1 MRATPSPG
9 PQSEQELAS
18 GIEETLDGSVA
29 YTGATPPEHPS
40 SQSIDDLIGT
50 TLGERYLI
58 TERLGQGGMGAVFKA
73 RHIVLDHMLAVKV
86 LLKPQDTDAQRRFF
100 HEAKL
105 ASKLTHPNT
114 VKISDFGVAP
124 DGRSYLVMELLS
136 GPTLS
141 KVLEEEA
148 PLVPLRACKIAV
160 QIARGLH
167 AVHEQGSVH
176 RDLKPENIF
185 LLDQDGQRDF
195 VKIVDF
201 GIALHGRGVSD
212 PGSAANRRS
221 PSDPVGGEAR
231 AATPSTPSHP
241 SIPEGALDYGRMTM
255 PGSVLGTPHY
265 MSPEQAA
272 GWPVDARSDQY
283 ALGCILYEMLVGEV
297 PFDAAT
303 LRALLIRHIEQLAE
317 PPRKRRPGL
326 QISDGLEALVMRLL
340 AKDPQRRFPSMREVE
355 QALAREIAEME
366 RGVERP
372 PAPRRR
378 PRVWLLAPAL
388 ALSLVGGYVA
398 LRLLRPR
405 PGSEQP
411 AVSATELAAL
421 RRLALEAL
429 QRDLRDPVATV
440 RRGALQRLEAAGE
453 AGARPQVEALL
464 GDPDPEVR
472 AQAALTLGA
481 LGDRAAVAAL
491 RPLLAAE
498 LPPNVRAAAAG
509 ALDQL
514 GEPAG
519 TTLLLSALSDASAE
533 LRRRAAFLLCDR
545 GSAPAVL
552 QELAASAPA
561 DEQLALLGRLVQCG
575 SAGAREQLQKKLAG
589 PPERALQAAAL
600 LAQSNE
606 AAGRSHLAALASRP
620 GPLQLP
626 AARLLASPEEPA
638 LNTLFRR
645 TLETE
650 QAVGAQILALEG
662 LGLGGQRGDA
672 PQVGQRLQRASDP
685 AVRQAAAA
693 AVLQIVA
700 REPGGL
706 TERGL
711 LWARGALVSGDWVAR
726 QTAAEVLAG
735 SRSAE
740 ATALLTQLVKDSDV
754 RVRRSAVRALGARRD
769 RAALELLRGGL
780 QDTSAEVRRDTLVSI
795 DKVANFLFKAGAS
808 SLGQELSGWLRST
821 TQDGSA
827 EEQLLASGL
836 LLSLGDQ
843 SQREHF
849 LSFLSSPEESLRL
862 LAVQRAPRVA
872 SLLAPLLRDVAYA
885 VRFAAAMRLA
895 DAPADELSAE
905 QRERVR
911 TVLHEGVAR
920 GGADGLNAY
929 ARLQRLGEAG
939 PPLSELLLQL
949 KSGDAGARI
958 AAVEACGHLPPNLAM
973 ELLRSGLRDP
983 EPLVRQ
989 MVAEVAAELSPP
1001 GAPPL
1006 GLPLLRQL
1014 VTDRDARVRARAQLL
1029 LAGVLPPETSP
1040 PVGNAAAPAPAA
1052 PAAPSAPSEPS
1063 EPARSAPA
1071 SEPAA
1076 RPSAADPSSA
1086 TSAAS
1091 AASTAPA
1098 SAPGAAPAAGDK
1110 SRRAD
1115 PLFEKAL
1122 RALDKKDSER
1132 ARKQIEKATSMC
1144 LAGKLLGGE
1153 CGKLAYQSGT
1163 RLGQLYEREG
1173 QWGEA
1178 MAEYD
1183 RLSSHAA
1190 ALALTPEQSAQLVQ
1204 ARARIEPRVGRI
1216 IMPKRT
1222 GSRCQEL
1229 TIWMKVGSHQ
1239 IEVDEQTQIVTVRA
1253 GEVTRVGSCK

>member
-1 MRATPSPG
+1 M
-9 PQSEQELAS
+9 
-18 GIEETLDGSVA
+18 
-29 YTGATPPEHPS
+29 TPPEHPS
-40 SQSIDDLIGT
+40 SKSIDDLIGT
-50 TLGERYLI
+50 TLGERYVI
-58 TERLGQGGMGAVFKA
+58 TERLGQGGMGVVFKA
-73 RHIVLDHMLAVKV
+73 RHIVLDHTLAVKL
-86 LLKPQDTDAQRRFF
+86 LLKPQDPEAQRRFF

-124 DGRSYLVMELLS
+124 NGRSYLVMEFLS

-141 KVLEEEA
+141 RVLEDEA
-148 PLVPLRACKIAV
+148 PLAPLRACRIAL

-201 GIALHGRGVSD
+201 GIALHGRGISGSERAPEPRSANEP
-212 PGSAANRRS
+212 PGRGEPRSAS
-221 PSDPVGGEAR
+221 
-231 AATPSTPSHP
+231 SHP
-241 SIPEGALDYGRMTM
+241 SIPEGALDSGRMTM

-272 GWPVDARSDQY
+272 GWPIDARCDQY

-297 PFDAAT
+297 PFDAAS
-303 LRALLIRHIEQLAE
+303 LRALLTLHIEKLAE

-355 QALAREIAEME
+355 QALEREIGPME
-366 RGVERP
+366 HGVERA

-378 PRVWLLAPAL
+378 PPVWLLAPAV
-388 ALSLVGGYVA
+388 ALTMVGGYLA
-398 LRLLRPR
+398 LRLVARP
-405 PGSEQP
+405 PASEQP
-411 AVSATELAAL
+411 AVSAAELAAL
-421 RRLALEAL
+421 RRLALNAL
-429 QRDLRDPVATV
+429 QKDLRDPTAAV

-453 AGARPQVEALL
+453 ASARPHVEALL
-464 GDPDPEVR
+464 RDPDPEVK

-481 LGDRAAVAAL
+481 LGSPGDRATTAAL

-519 TTLLLSALSDASAE
+519 TTLLLSALSDPNAE
-533 LRRRAAFLLCDR
+533 LRHRAAFLLCDR

-575 SAGAREQLQKKLAG
+575 SATARDQLQKKLQG

-600 LAQSNE
+600 LAQSGE
-606 AAGRSHLAALASRP
+606 AAGRSHLGALMQRP

-638 LNTLFRR
+638 LRALFRR

-650 QAVGAQILALEG
+650 QAAAAQILALEG
-662 LGLGGQRGDA
+662 LGLGGVRGDA
-672 PQVGQRLQRASDP
+672 PPIAQLLQRTSDP

-693 AVLQIVA
+693 AVLQIAA

-711 LWARGALVSGDWVAR
+711 LWARSALVSGDWVAR

-740 ATALLTQLVKDSDV
+740 ATALLTQLAKDSDP
-754 RVRRSAVRALGARRD
+754 RVRRSVARALGARRD

-780 QDTSAEVRRDTLVSI
+780 QDTSAEVRRDTLLSL
-795 DKVANFLFKAGAS
+795 DKVAGFLFKSGSS

-821 TQDGSA
+821 TQDGSP

-836 LLSLGDQ
+836 LLNLGDQ
-843 SQREHF
+843 SQRDRF
-849 LSFLSSPEESLRL
+849 LAFLSSPEESLRL

-872 SLLAPLLRDVAYA
+872 GLLAPLLRDAAYA

-905 QRERVR
+905 QRERVKA
-911 TVLHEGVAR
+911 VLHEGVAR
-920 GGADGLNAY
+920 GGADGLSAY
-929 ARLQRLGEAG
+929 GRLQRLGEPG

-958 AAVEACGHLPPNLAM
+958 AAIEACGQLPPALAM

-989 MVAEVAAELSPP
+989 MVSEVAAELSPP
-1001 GAPPL
+1001 GAPPI

-1029 LAGVLPPETSP
+1029 LAGVLPPETPAPGGSA
-1040 PVGNAAAPAPAA
+1040 VAPAP
-1052 PAAPSAPSEPS
+1052 PAPSAPS
-1063 EPARSAPA
+1063 
-1071 SEPAA
+1071 
-1076 RPSAADPSSA
+1076 
-1086 TSAAS
+1086 
-1091 AASTAPA
+1091 
-1098 SAPGAAPAAGDK
+1098 APAAPPRTVRARTRAVRRSPSPRR
-1110 SRRAD
+1110 SRPLERGARERAKPRPRRED
-1115 PLFEKAL
+1115 AATGRPAVREGAAGARQEGQRARAQADREGHIAVPGRQAARRRVRQARVPERHAPGPAL
-1122 RALDKKDSER
+1122 RARGPVGRGDGGVRLAEQPRRGARPHARAER
-1132 ARKQIEKATSMC
+1132 AAV
-1144 LAGKLLGGE
+1144 AG
-1153 CGKLAYQSGT
+1153 
-1163 RLGQLYEREG
+1163 
-1173 QWGEA
+1173 
-1178 MAEYD
+1178 
-1183 RLSSHAA
+1183 
-1190 ALALTPEQSAQLVQ
+1190 

-1222 GSRCQEL
+1222 GSRCHEL

-1253 GEVTRVGSCK
+1253 GEITRVGSCK